1 MKSKKLIR
9 FFVSVILMLAL
20 VKISLMTNVFSSLND
35 LFNGFSIGY
44 ETIYRLA
51 IMLLVVYV
59 ICNLINLVLSIIPVK
74 NNRAKTMMTIFR
86 SLTNYAALIFAV
98 CFGLN
103 IIGVDVSTIV
113 ASLGIVALVIGFG
126 AESLIEDVIT
136 GLFMIVENQYNVGD
150 IVEVNGFRGTVSVI
164 GIRTTSIT
172 DTGGN
177 VKIINNSNMK
187 DILNRSNKISVAV
200 SEIQIPYETDI
211 EAFENKLSK
220 MMEDI
225 YILHKDIM
233 KSAPKYLGVSSLEA
247 SGISLKFMVEVE
259 EKDIYKGQRILNREL
274 LVFFRKAN
282 VEVPYPKMDVHNI

>member
-9 FFVSVILMLAL
+9 FIVSVILMLAL

-86 SLTNYAALIFAV
+86 SLTNYASLIFAV

-150 IVEVNGFRGTVSVI
+150 IVEVNGFRGTVSAI

-233 KSAPKYLGVSSLEA
+233 KSAPKYLIVSSLEA

>member
-9 FFVSVILMLAL
+9 FIVSVILMLAL

-86 SLTNYAALIFAV
+86 SLTNYASLIFAV

>member
-9 FFVSVILMLAL
+9 FIVSVILMLAL

>member
-9 FFVSVILMLAL
+9 FIVSVILMLAL

-150 IVEVNGFRGTVSVI
+150 IVEVNGFRGTVSAI

-187 DILNRSNKISVAV
+187 DILNRSNKTSVAV

>member
-9 FFVSVILMLAL
+9 FIVSVILMLAL

-86 SLTNYAALIFAV
+86 SLTNYASLIFAV

-150 IVEVNGFRGTVSVI
+150 IVEVNGFRGTVSAI

-259 EKDIYKGQRILNREL
+259 EKDVYKGQRILNREL

>member
-9 FFVSVILMLAL
+9 FIVSVILMLAL

-74 NNRAKTMMTIFR
+74 NNRAKTMMTIVR

-150 IVEVNGFRGTVSVI
+150 IVEVNGFRGTVSAI

-187 DILNRSNKISVAV
+187 DILNRSNKTSVAV

>member
-1 MKSKKLIR
+1 
-9 FFVSVILMLAL
+9 
-20 VKISLMTNVFSSLND
+20 
-35 LFNGFSIGY
+35 
-44 ETIYRLA
+44 
-51 IMLLVVYV
+51 MLLVVYV

-150 IVEVNGFRGTVSVI
+150 IVEVNGFRGTVSAI

-187 DILNRSNKISVAV
+187 DILNRSNKTSVAV

>member
-9 FFVSVILMLAL
+9 FIVSVILMLAL
-20 VKISLMTNVFSSLND
+20 VKISLMNNVFSSLND

>member
-9 FFVSVILMLAL
+9 FIVSVILMLAL

-150 IVEVNGFRGTVSVI
+150 IVEVNGFRGTVSAI

-187 DILNRSNKISVAV
+187 DILNRSNKTSVAV

-259 EKDIYKGQRILNREL
+259 EKDVYKGQRILNREL

>member
-9 FFVSVILMLAL
+9 FIVSVILMLAL

-35 LFNGFSIGY
+35 LFNGFRIGY

-150 IVEVNGFRGTVSVI
+150 IVEVNGFRGTVSAI

-247 SGISLKFMVEVE
+247 SGISLKFMVEVD

>member
-9 FFVSVILMLAL
+9 FIVSVILMLAL

-44 ETIYRLA
+44 ETIYLLA

>member
-9 FFVSVILMLAL
+9 FIVSVILMLAL

-150 IVEVNGFRGTVSVI
+150 IVEVNGFRGTVSAI

-187 DILNRSNKISVAV
+187 DILNRSNKTSVAV

-233 KSAPKYLGVSSLEA
+233 KG
-247 SGISLKFMVEVE
+247 
-259 EKDIYKGQRILNREL
+259 
-274 LVFFRKAN
+274 
-282 VEVPYPKMDVHNI
+282 

>member
-9 FFVSVILMLAL
+9 FIVSVILMLAL

-150 IVEVNGFRGTVSVI
+150 IVEVNGFRGTVSAI

>member
-9 FFVSVILMLAL
+9 FIVSVILMLAL

-86 SLTNYAALIFAV
+86 SLTNYASLIFAV

-150 IVEVNGFRGTVSVI
+150 IVEVNGFRGTVSAI

>member
-9 FFVSVILMLAL
+9 FIVSVILMLTL

-86 SLTNYAALIFAV
+86 SLTNYASLIFAV

-150 IVEVNGFRGTVSVI
+150 IVEVNGFRGTVSAI

>member
-9 FFVSVILMLAL
+9 FIVSVILMLAL

-86 SLTNYAALIFAV
+86 SLTNYASLIFAV

-126 AESLIEDVIT
+126 AETLIEDVIT

-150 IVEVNGFRGTVSVI
+150 IVEVNGFRGTVSAI

>member
-9 FFVSVILMLAL
+9 FIVSVILMLAL

-86 SLTNYAALIFAV
+86 SLTNYASLIFAV

-150 IVEVNGFRGTVSVI
+150 IVEVNGFRGTVSAI

-225 YILHKDIM
+225 YILHKDLM

>member
-9 FFVSVILMLAL
+9 FIVSVILMLAL

-187 DILNRSNKISVAV
+187 DILNRSNKTSVAV

>member
-9 FFVSVILMLAL
+9 FIVSVILMLAL

-259 EKDIYKGQRILNREL
+259 EKDVYKGQRILNREL